1 MKTKILFTIAFG
13 LGLIQP
19 KMLVAQDRIMSDG
32 YYAFWNEDVQSKI
45 DKDIEKHRKAYAIVN
60 VGKIEK
66 GTEVKVEQIS
76 SDFLFGSNIFLFNQF
91 DTQEKNERYKNVFGD
106 LFNAA
111 TIAFY
116 WKALE
121 PVKGKPRYTADS
133 PYEYRRPAT
142 DPVVDFCE
150 SKGIVMK
157 GHAIIYGM
165 RRWGHPDW
173 MPTDRKQME
182 AYFENHVRELAERYK
197 GRLQS
202 WDVVNEAIDQAD
214 RGIMP
219 DDYTYK
225 TYLNAMK
232 YFPDNVEFNMNDCD
246 IHGGPRPRYVEL
258 TRNLI
263 DRGIKIDNVGV
274 QMHIFNPTESDRIA
288 AGEEILTPEKLYA
301 TLDCFSET
309 ERPLFISEVTISA
322 PDDTER
328 GKRIQAELTRNLYRL
343 WFSYSA
349 VRGITWWNLAD
360 GGAAPG
366 EPSFSGLLD
375 KDCNPKPAYN
385 VLEDLINKEWRT
397 NASLKTDAEGNIS
410 FRGFKGNY
418 RITWIDRKG
427 LEHSME
433 YHLK

>member
-60 VGKIEK
+60 VGKIKK

-116 WKALE
+116 WKTLE

-328 GKRIQAELTRNLYRL
+328 GKRIQAELTSIL
-343 WFSYSA
+343 
-349 VRGITWWNLAD
+349 
-360 GGAAPG
+360 
-366 EPSFSGLLD
+366 
-375 KDCNPKPAYN
+375 
-385 VLEDLINKEWRT
+385 
-397 NASLKTDAEGNIS
+397 
-410 FRGFKGNY
+410 
-418 RITWIDRKG
+418 
-427 LEHSME
+427 
-433 YHLK
+433 

>member
-1 MKTKILFTIAFG
+1 MHNKILFIAASCAV
-13 LGLIQP
+13 LIFSERI
-19 KMLVAQDRIMSDG
+19 LAQDKVMSDA
-32 YYAFWNEDVQSKI
+32 YYSYWNDEVQKRI
-45 DKDIEKHRKAYAIVN
+45 DQDIEKYRKADAVIN
-60 VGKIEK
+60 IGEIKK

-91 DTQEKNERYKNVFGD
+91 DTPEKNERYKNVFGD

-116 WKALE
+116 WKTLE
-121 PVKGKPRYTADS
+121 PVKGKPRYTEDS
-133 PYEYRRPAT
+133 PFVYRRPAP

-182 AYFENHVRELAERYK
+182 AYFEDHVRELAERYK

-232 YFPDNVEFNMNDCD
+232 YFPDSVEFNMNDCD

-263 DRGIKIDNVGV
+263 DRGIRIDNVGV
-274 QMHIFNPTESDRIA
+274 QMHIFNPQEANKIA
-288 AGEEILTPEKLYA
+288 AGENILTPEKIYA
-301 TLDCFSET
+301 TLDCFSGA
-309 ERPLFISEVTISA
+309 ERPLFISEVTITA

-328 GKRIQAELTRNLYRL
+328 GKQIQVELVKNLYRL
-343 WFSYSA
+343 WFSYPT

-366 EPSFSGLLD
+366 EPSYSGLLD
-375 KDCNPKPAYN
+375 KDCNPKPAYHA
-385 VLEDLINKEWRT
+385 LDELINHEWRT
-397 NASLKTDAEGNIS
+397 NVSVKADSEGKIA
-410 FRGFKGNY
+410 FRGFKGEY
-418 RITWIDRKG
+418 RITWTDRKG
-427 LEHSME
+427 KAHSME

>member
-1 MKTKILFTIAFG
+1 M
-13 LGLIQP
+13 
-19 KMLVAQDRIMSDG
+19 
-32 YYAFWNEDVQSKI
+32 
-45 DKDIEKHRKAYAIVN
+45 
-60 VGKIEK
+60 
-66 GTEVKVEQIS
+66 
-76 SDFLFGSNIFLFNQF
+76 
-91 DTQEKNERYKNVFGD
+91 
-106 LFNAA
+106 
-111 TIAFY
+111 
-116 WKALE
+116 
-121 PVKGKPRYTADS
+121 
-133 PYEYRRPAT
+133 
-142 DPVVDFCE
+142 
-150 SKGIVMK
+150 
-157 GHAIIYGM
+157 
-165 RRWGHPDW
+165 
-173 MPTDRKQME
+173 
-182 AYFENHVRELAERYK
+182 
-197 GRLQS
+197 
-202 WDVVNEAIDQAD
+202 VNEAIDQAD